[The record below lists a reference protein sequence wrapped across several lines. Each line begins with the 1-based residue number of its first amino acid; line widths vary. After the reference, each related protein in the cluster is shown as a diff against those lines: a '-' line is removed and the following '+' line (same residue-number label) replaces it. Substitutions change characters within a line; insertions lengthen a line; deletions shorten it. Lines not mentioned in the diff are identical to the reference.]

1 MMLKKDSYSIVVVF
15 VVPLILVYLCQ
26 VQANPYSID
35 SIKDELSKIMWINFI
50 RTIQSG
56 RYHSKYRLFNTRRT
70 TTTKSETTTSS
81 TNKITTTTEK
91 PKVYLHEALYAY
103 HRFGRK

>member
-1 MMLKKDSYSIVVVF
+1 
-15 VVPLILVYLCQ
+15 LIIIRRKYNKLRY
-26 VQANPYSID
+26 
-35 SIKDELSKIMWINFI
+35 FI

-56 RYHSKYRLFNTRRT
+56 RHHAKYQVYNTLT
-70 TTTKSETTTSS
+70 TTKTKSETTTSS
-81 TNKITTTTEK
+81 TNKITTTTEM